1 MDRPQSLPRHIYFC
15 VHEGHKLNFDL
26 LVLTNAMCTIHERL
40 HQKCTRNGAYVVISL
55 FFCNNYHHAKKWH
68 SSWFIIWVNNWKKNS
83 EIMLELWNIKRILW
97 AWSPQEKW
105 FLRHGIFFHFLANF
119 LGIFEFDDFTN
130 FLRFFCAF
138 LEVHQPL

>member
-1 MDRPQSLPRHIYFC
+1 MYRFITSKFLIGLKITIRKTISVFLIPNIIEAFCETIPTTSYFWRVDRPQSLPRHIYFC

-68 SSWFIIWVNNWKKNS
+68 SSWSIIWVNNWKKIPKS
-83 EIMLELWNIKRILW
+83 
-97 AWSPQEKW
+97 
-105 FLRHGIFFHFLANF
+105 
-119 LGIFEFDDFTN
+119 
-130 FLRFFCAF
+130 C
-138 LEVHQPL
+138 